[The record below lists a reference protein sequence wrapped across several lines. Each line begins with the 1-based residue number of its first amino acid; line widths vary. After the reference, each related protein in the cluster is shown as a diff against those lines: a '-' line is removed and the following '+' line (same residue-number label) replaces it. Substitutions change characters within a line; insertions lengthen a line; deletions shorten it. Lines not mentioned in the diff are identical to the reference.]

1 MVEQNRQ
8 QSWSEYL
15 DSEKENK
22 LFVRFVFSADF
33 KEVEE
38 FAVIYLTTIE
48 EETFEVIC
56 FDCSEHETVNAH
68 QFFSK
73 HSEKRYLNRER
84 NFDTLQEFIENI
96 RKNWRTYR
104 AQFMEK

>member
-1 MVEQNRQ
+1 MVEEGRQ

-22 LFVRFVFSADF
+22 LFVRFVFSPDF

-48 EETFEVIC
+48 GETFEVIR
-56 FDCSEHETVNAH
+56 FDCSGRETVNVH
-68 QFFSK
+68 QFFSRQPEK
-73 HSEKRYLNRER
+73 HYLNREK
-84 NFDTLQEFIENI
+84 NFATLQEFIENI
-96 RKNWRTYR
+96 RKNWHIYK
-104 AQFMEK
+104 AKFLEK

>member
-1 MVEQNRQ
+1 MVEEGRQ

-38 FAVIYLTTIE
+38 FAVIYLTTIDG
-48 EETFEVIC
+48 ETFEVIR
-56 FDCSEHETVNAH
+56 FDCSKHETLNVH
-68 QFFSK
+68 QFFFK
-73 HSEKRYLNRER
+73 RPEKRYLNREK
-84 NFDTLQEFIENI
+84 NFTTLQEFIENI
-96 RKNWRTYR
+96 RKNWRVYR
-104 AQFMEK
+104 TKFLEK